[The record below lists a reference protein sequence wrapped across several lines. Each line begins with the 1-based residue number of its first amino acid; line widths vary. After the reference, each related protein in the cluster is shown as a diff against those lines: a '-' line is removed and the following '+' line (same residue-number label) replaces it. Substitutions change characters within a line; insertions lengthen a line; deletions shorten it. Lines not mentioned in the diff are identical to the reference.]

1 MLVKKQ
7 KRSGGSVRPEIRL
20 KGGQHMSE
28 RAIESLKSS
37 LAAESQAYQRYM
49 ILADRF
55 EEQAS
60 LSPTPE
66 IVEILREA
74 AQRLRETAS
83 EEMRHARMWLG
94 KLEPMD
100 DPLRELEACRAVEQA
115 DVEGY
120 VRAAQ
125 SARQAGNVQQG
136 ALFDLV
142 ATAEKRH
149 AKMYERLSERL
160 QQAWLASRL
169 G

>member
-1 MLVKKQ
+1 M
-7 KRSGGSVRPEIRL
+7 
-20 KGGQHMSE
+20 KGGHHTSE
-28 RAIESLKSS
+28 GVTESLKNSFT
-37 LAAESQAYQRYM
+37 AERQAYQRYM

-55 EEQAS
+55 EEQAG

-83 EEMRHARMWLG
+83 EETRHARMWLKG
-94 KLEPMD
+94 LEPMD
-100 DPLRELEACRAVEQA
+100 DLLRELEACRAAEQA

-125 SARQAGNVQQG
+125 SAREAGNEHQG
-136 ALFDLV
+136 ALFDMV
-142 ATAEKRH
+142 ALAEKRH
-149 AKMYERLSERL
+149 AKMYEGLSERL
-160 QQAWLASRL
+160 HRAWLASRL